1 MKMQSPT
8 KTQTATHCF
17 LALGNQKAGAIAGAG
32 VSGFGQ
38 RQRPNPALNPDA
50 RTCGFGL
57 RWRGHS
63 RRLALRWA
71 ARFERLIA
79 SISEFF
85 TLRKGIEND
94 HKTK

>member
-1 MKMQSPT
+1 MRQIIHLVFPGYT
-8 KTQTATHCF
+8 P
-17 LALGNQKAGAIAGAG
+17 LA
-32 VSGFGQ
+32 VS
-38 RQRPNPALNPDA
+38 
-50 RTCGFGL
+50 T
-57 RWRGHS
+57 
-63 RRLALRWA
+63 LRWA